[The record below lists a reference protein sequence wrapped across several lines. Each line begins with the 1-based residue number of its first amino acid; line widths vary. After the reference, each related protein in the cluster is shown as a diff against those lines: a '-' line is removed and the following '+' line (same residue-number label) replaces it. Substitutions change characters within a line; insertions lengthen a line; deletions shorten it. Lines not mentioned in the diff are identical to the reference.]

1 MRLNT
6 QKKAVKKVIAM
17 KMERKGWPLT
27 NISKACI
34 FALSFLAIRS
44 IALSE
49 FLWVDFPEA
58 ASSTA
63 EKMLAAEV
71 SLMGLPE
78 RSAS

>member
-6 QKKAVKKVIAM
+6 QKKAVKKAIAM
-17 KMERKGWPLT
+17 RMERKGLALT
-27 NISKACI
+27 NISRDCI

-44 IALSE
+44 IVLSE
-49 FLWVDFPEA
+49 FLWTDFPEA

-78 RSAS
+78 RSPS

>member
-6 QKKAVKKVIAM
+6 QNKTAKKAITM
-17 KMERKGWPLT
+17 RTDRKGLA
-27 NISKACI
+27 IKKASRDCT

-44 IALSE
+44 IVLSE

-71 SLMGLPE
+71 SLMGFPV